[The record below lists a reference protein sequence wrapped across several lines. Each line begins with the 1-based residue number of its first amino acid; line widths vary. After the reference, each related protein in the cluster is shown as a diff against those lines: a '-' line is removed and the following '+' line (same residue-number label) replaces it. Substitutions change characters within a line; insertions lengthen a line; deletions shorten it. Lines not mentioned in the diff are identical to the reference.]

1 LGLGSRPTHTAGE
14 AAERAKPT
22 PGYPLARELTGLAAV
37 STRPAG
43 LPSSVHPPAAVTQLH
58 SLTERSL
65 ALPAPLSR
73 ISRASISRFAP
84 SQVTNTSKLV
94 HTFEFV
100 PPPGSFLTVSPLVTT
115 LAPGSVQRVQ
125 FDFTPMLSEP
135 EPAVPP
141 PAQVRAC
148 PPLLRCEPALHC

>member
-1 LGLGSRPTHTAGE
+1 MC
-14 AAERAKPT
+14 
-22 PGYPLARELTGLAAV
+22 
-37 STRPAG
+37 
-43 LPSSVHPPAAVTQLH
+43 
-58 SLTERSL
+58 
-65 ALPAPLSR
+65 

-141 PAQVRAC
+141 PAEVRAC
-148 PPLLRCEPALHC
+148 PPLLLIPTWCLSLLERLGGRREGVFQCRCLPHCAGGGWGGGGGGTASKRQGGQGRGQGSASFTA